1 MTTGADSTNELA
13 TSGATGAVWET
24 AFAVFCV
31 VGFEPLALVAAL
43 TDLAALVVL
52 FAVTDFVDLLVV
64 CVAGLVL
71 DFLLDSTVVLLLVV
85 LVLAVAAAAAV
96 TACAFNVGMTNRA
109 PYIKALVRADR
120 ALR

>member
-1 MTTGADSTNELA
+1 MS
-13 TSGATGAVWET
+13 
-24 AFAVFCV
+24 
-31 VGFEPLALVAAL
+31 AL

-52 FAVTDFVDLLVV
+52 FTVTALVDLLVV
-64 CVAGLVL
+64 CAAGLVL

-96 TACAFNVGMTNRA
+96 TACAFNVGMTNSA

-120 ALR
+120 VLR

>member
-52 FAVTDFVDLLVV
+52 FAVTALVDLLVV

-85 LVLAVAAAAAV
+85 LVLAVAV
-96 TACAFNVGMTNRA
+96 TACAFNVGMTNRV

>member
-1 MTTGADSTNELA
+1 MTTGAGSTNELA
-13 TSGATGAVWET
+13 TSDATGAGWET

-31 VGFEPLALVAAL
+31 VGFEPLALVSAL

-52 FAVTDFVDLLVV
+52 FAVTAWVDLLVV
-64 CVAGLVL
+64 CAAGLVL

-85 LVLAVAAAAAV
+85 LVLAVTAVVAV

-120 ALR
+120 VLR

>member
-1 MTTGADSTNELA
+1 MTTGVGLADELA
-13 TSGATGAVWET
+13 TSDVTGAVWET

-52 FAVTDFVDLLVV
+52 FAVTALVDLLVV
-64 CVAGLVL
+64 CAAGLVL

-85 LVLAVAAAAAV
+85 LVLAVTAAAV